1 MKDKKV
7 EQETVPSKTHNY
19 ILLTVIVVVF
29 VAFVLYLCQ
38 VYKVG
43 QEEKM
48 RIPVISGAL
57 QEIYQEDL
65 EHYIMDNPTALIY
78 MCTANDDTCRSFE
91 RDFKKLLR
99 KKDYNDSII
108 YLNLTDV
115 DQDEFVK
122 KFNEMYH
129 YKIKLTTRYP
139 AFVLFE
145 DGKID
150 SVLQGK
156 EDKPLTIT
164 KVKQFLELSQI
175 GE

>member
-19 ILLTVIVVVF
+19 ILLTVVFVVF

-65 EHYIMDNPTALIY
+65 EHYILDNPTALIY

-91 RDFKKLLR
+91 SSK
-99 KKDYNDSII
+99 SSC
-108 YLNLTDV
+108 
-115 DQDEFVK
+115 
-122 KFNEMYH
+122 
-129 YKIKLTTRYP
+129 
-139 AFVLFE
+139 
-145 DGKID
+145 DGC
-150 SVLQGK
+150 
-156 EDKPLTIT
+156 
-164 KVKQFLELSQI
+164 
-175 GE
+175 